1 MKLAAYT
8 WSICC
13 LLILFACN
21 QPDETARDSGSID
34 SLSISLNNMSGSL
47 KKIDTMLLEKSI
59 TRFRDYRL
67 FITENVRDTIL
78 KEQADNLKHFFS
90 GGENLEAC
98 SKNLKV
104 LNRRADQIN
113 AQLSLLKADLKNGLD
128 HASFVESIAVEK
140 AETSKLIE
148 AGYKQQ
154 ALYYQSL
161 EEFKN
166 ALNGV
171 EALIKSRNSGEL
183 PVIIKDTIN
192 L

>member
-13 LLILFACN
+13 LLILHACN
-21 QPDETARDSGSID
+21 QPDEKARDSGSID

-128 HASFVESIAVEK
+128 HAYFVESIAVEK
-140 AETSKLIE
+140 TETSKLID
-148 AGYKQQ
+148 AAYKQQ
-154 ALYYQSL
+154 ELYYQSL